1 MQISSFY
8 SVPSLVSACTTD
20 QWLQMSSTTQ
30 IVTIN
35 LLFVKTS
42 VAILHECTDTCNC
55 SVLVSRTTTAA
66 LLPKSSLQILQ
77 CFHWRVYCRRNGRLE
92 GIQPTWHYSPT
103 ETLQTTYL
111 TSPTPTHHETILKTM
126 ATEIDEHMLLDESPI
141 VNTTN
146 RGQPNSPL
154 NPRPNIDDDTTD
166 LGFNYSKILVKS
178 NPNKPP

>member
-77 CFHWRVYCRRNGRLE
+77 CSHWRVYRRRNGRLE
-92 GIQPTWHYSPT
+92 GIQPPWHYSPM
-103 ETLQTTYL
+103 ETQQP
-111 TSPTPTHHETILKTM
+111 TSPAPPPTLARPYQPHPPLTPRDYIENNGKRDRWAHAPRRK
-126 ATEIDEHMLLDESPI
+126 P
-141 VNTTN
+141 N
-146 RGQPNSPL
+146 RQ
-154 NPRPNIDDDTTD
+154 
-166 LGFNYSKILVKS
+166 
-178 NPNKPP
+178 